1 MSVTEVINDKDRSET
16 IMIDFN
22 VQLTTQALLRRDTG
36 YQTDRQTD
44 RQTDKQTDRQ
54 TDKQADRQKE
64 GVRAVR
70 NRLVSS
76 RILTSGF

>member
-44 RQTDKQTDRQ
+44 RQTSRQTDRQ
-54 TDKQADRQKE
+54 TNRRTDRKR
-64 GVRAVR
+64 G
-70 NRLVSS
+70 
-76 RILTSGF
+76 